1 MSLLLLFLL
10 PAMACTA
17 PAGATIV
24 SNGLVLDPAAVPLAP
39 LSEETVVQTIAVIPS
54 GSTTFSKDHSLQM
67 QTGLAAATWNI
78 QVYKNGIA
86 AAQQPASGDAAFVSG
101 YLLSY
106 GTDNDVS
113 LTVTVSG
120 TIPDTPGAQITLLSV
135 AELDG
140 SGAPVPGSSI
150 TVSEPVASPLVPA
163 SPQGAAPSALPSGQG
178 TAPSPTQ
185 SGRESAATLLM
196 ACAASAAA
204 LAVAG
209 KRR

>member
-1 MSLLLLFLL
+1 
-10 PAMACTA
+10 
-17 PAGATIV
+17 
-24 SNGLVLDPAAVPLAP
+24 
-39 LSEETVVQTIAVIPS
+39 
-54 GSTTFSKDHSLQM
+54 M

-106 GTDNDVS
+106 GTDNDVL

-163 SPQGAAPSALPSGQG
+163 SPQGAVPSALPSGQG
-178 TAPSPTQ
+178 TTAPSPTQ

-204 LAVAG
+204 LAVTG
-209 KRR
+209 KIR